1 MILAKEIE
9 ANGMSR
15 EITLFIGTSLDGFI
29 ATENGDLRWLK
40 EAEGEGEG
48 DTVAFTKKKWE
59 QEGSKFGK

>member
-1 MILAKEIE
+1 
-9 ANGMSR
+9 MSR

-29 ATENGDLRWLK
+29 AKENGDLRWLK
-40 EAEGEGEG
+40 ETEGEG